1 MDRRLF
7 SVAQSVD
14 SVDALYSLIQADPCI
29 LQKVDVLPFVH
40 TPLHE
45 ASSTGKIDLAVELM
59 ILQPSFAKKLNKD
72 GLSPLHLA
80 VENQHVEL
88 AQELIKFD
96 PSLVRIRGRGGTTP
110 LHLVAEKGHVDLLTE
125 FLFVCPESIRDANV
139 NGETALH
146 ITVKNDRHEELEVL
160 RGWMQRMLISDALST
175 EKHVLNTRDR
185 DGNTA
190 LHLAAY
196 KNDIRACS
204 YPSFAVKELLECMSL
219 NRNIQNKSGMTAL
232 DVLRANGSHMNIKET
247 EKIIQHSGGKTRDSV
262 TTVNTMSVFLKTPV
276 SFWEHCSTGLVR
288 YKSNMTDGTR
298 NALLVITAL
307 IITATYQ
314 TAVQPDDDEDF
325 IKSNDVVSKIV
336 LLWGF
341 NTIAYFL
348 SMALTFILIPVGGAY
363 TWWYICITLPL
374 DCSYVLSTYMKYN
387 LRPNEIPISLIYIYV
402 IVILGFLVGLL
413 VFYVRWRRTTRKS
426 GPEPKRELISEGFK
440 T

>member
-1 MDRRLF
+1 MENVSSPIKLMRGNYLLLIKGEAGVMITRTHSNNMDRRLF

-146 ITVKNDRHEELEVL
+146 ITTR
-160 RGWMQRMLISDALST
+160 RARMMLIST

-190 LHLAAY
+190 LHLAY
-196 KNDIRACS
+196 KKNDIRACS

-247 EKIIQHSGGKTRDSV
+247 EKIIQHSGDT
-262 TTVNTMSVFLKTPV
+262 V

-325 IKSNDVVSKIV
+325 IKSNDVVSKMCYYGDSIQ
-336 LLWGF
+336 
-341 NTIAYFL
+341 
-348 SMALTFILIPVGGAY
+348 
-363 TWWYICITLPL
+363 
-374 DCSYVLSTYMKYN
+374 
-387 LRPNEIPISLIYIYV
+387 
-402 IVILGFLVGLL
+402 
-413 VFYVRWRRTTRKS
+413 
-426 GPEPKRELISEGFK
+426 
-440 T
+440 

>member
-1 MDRRLF
+1 M
-7 SVAQSVD
+7 
-14 SVDALYSLIQADPCI
+14 
-29 LQKVDVLPFVH
+29 
-40 TPLHE
+40 
-45 ASSTGKIDLAVELM
+45 
-59 ILQPSFAKKLNKD
+59 
-72 GLSPLHLA
+72 
-80 VENQHVEL
+80 
-88 AQELIKFD
+88 
-96 PSLVRIRGRGGTTP
+96 
-110 LHLVAEKGHVDLLTE
+110 
-125 FLFVCPESIRDANV
+125 
-139 NGETALH
+139 
-146 ITVKNDRHEELEVL
+146 
-160 RGWMQRMLISDALST
+160 
-175 EKHVLNTRDR
+175 
-185 DGNTA
+185 
-190 LHLAAY
+190 
-196 KNDIRACS
+196 
-204 YPSFAVKELLECMSL
+204 KELLECMSL

-262 TTVNTMSVFLKTPV
+262 TTFNTMSVFLKTPV
-276 SFWEHCSTGLVR
+276 SFWEHCSTGLAR

-440 T
+440 TVV

>member
-1 MDRRLF
+1 MDPRLF
-7 SVAQSVD
+7 SVAQSVA

-110 LHLVAEKGHVDLLTE
+110 LHLVAEKGDADLLTE

-196 KNDIRACS
+196 KNDM
-204 YPSFAVKELLECMSL
+204 KELLECMSL

-276 SFWEHCSTGLVR
+276 SFWEHCSTGLAR

-426 GPEPKRELISEGFK
+426 APEPKRELISEGFK
-440 T
+440 TVV

>member
-196 KNDIRACS
+196 KNDIRAL
-204 YPSFAVKELLECMSL
+204 KELLECMSL

-440 T
+440 TVV

>member
-1 MDRRLF
+1 MDPRLS
-7 SVAQSVD
+7 SVAQSVA

-110 LHLVAEKGHVDLLTE
+110 LHLVAEKGDADLLTE

-196 KNDIRACS
+196 KNDM
-204 YPSFAVKELLECMSL
+204 KELLECMSL

-276 SFWEHCSTGLVR
+276 SFWEHCSTGLAR

-387 LRPNEIPISLIYIYV
+387 LRPNEIPISLIYIYYV

-440 T
+440 TVV